1 MGDVGHLAGVLR
13 FGACFVLV
21 AVYSIHPA
29 TADDAFG
36 PRSGCYFGFQGGV
49 AESHSSWQYTNN
61 SPYSAQGN
69 AGPQL
74 IPGQD
79 FSQDRGVIGG
89 QLGCNFAL
97 LGPWIGGIEA
107 AFVGDPMDRRK
118 NNYNDLGPYTELVT
132 TNIKSVSTLTGRLGF
147 AIAPDWLV
155 YAKGGFA
162 LGLIST
168 SGSTTAALPEF
179 SWVSTEWQPGWTVG
193 AGVEYWLLPRV
204 SLGVEYNYYQFET
217 KEYSGQ
223 TSLIDTGPPVA
234 PANPVNH
241 RVSADVQTLMARINF
256 YDPFGYTTVKPALAM
271 DRWRPPG
278 QFSSFVNTTT
288 KYYSWT
294 GSRGSNIFEPYSGNG
309 SLLYVPTTIGVDYY
323 LPSSAKVETRVKT
336 GYVSAHQG
344 TPGEVASYDGP
355 VDSQVSINATFLQFS
370 SIRPQMGVAANL
382 PTGTSYLP
390 DNQRFARMDPDL
402 VEIGSFGAGYN
413 INPTVGFIMGINQTT
428 AVSVS
433 GGYAWQGA
441 FNRETVDL
449 NAQGGY
455 GSFDGVA
462 RVNPGDVF
470 TANANVTTEFNKLVL
485 LASFA
490 YMSESKATVDGM
502 AIGRAGARYTANV
515 AATQT
520 IDQRWAVVLNGSWSF
535 QEKNE
540 IVMPGG
546 GFGLEPKNSNSNVVI
561 GSIEPSYIATD
572 TLKLA
577 VNYSFLWRDE
587 NYYDQFEGRFIPA
600 KTKHTVGGSA
610 TWAFAPGALLEFRGS
625 YSWIHQ
631 NDSAYLPVVL
641 VPPSYAII
649 PPALTY
655 TAWMASV
662 TGSVRF

>member
-1 MGDVGHLAGVLR
+1 VGHSVGVLR
-13 FGACFVLV
+13 LGACVALV
-21 AVYSIHPA
+21 AAYSIHPA
-29 TADDAFG
+29 AADDAFG
-36 PRSGCYFGFQGGV
+36 PRSGCYFGIQGGV
-49 AESHSSWQYTNN
+49 AESHSPWDYTNN

-74 IPGQD
+74 VPGQD
-79 FSQDRGVIGG
+79 FSQDRPVIGG

-97 LGPWIGGIEA
+97 LGPWLGGIEA
-107 AFVGDPMDRRK
+107 AFFGDPMDRRK
-118 NNYNDLGPYTELVT
+118 NNYNDLGPYTEWVT
-132 TNIKSVSTLTGRLGF
+132 TNVKSVSSVTGRLGF

-168 SGSTTAALPEF
+168 SGATTAALPEF
-179 SWVSTEWQPGWTVG
+179 SWVATEWHPGWTVG

-217 KEYSGQ
+217 KDHSGH
-223 TSLIDTGPPVA
+223 TSLIDTGPPVE

-241 RVSADVQTLMARINF
+241 RVGAEVQTLMARINF
-256 YDPFGYTTVKPALAM
+256 YDPFGYTPVMPAVAM

-278 QFSSFVNTTT
+278 QFSSFVNTST

-294 GSRGSNIFEPYSGNG
+294 GTRGSNVFEPYFGKG
-309 SLLYVPTTIGVDYY
+309 SQLYVSTTIGVDYY
-323 LPSSAKVETRVKT
+323 LPSAVKVENRFKT
-336 GYVSAHQG
+336 GYVSAHQSTAG
-344 TPGEVASYDGP
+344 QGASYDGP
-355 VDSQVSINATFLQFS
+355 VDSQISINATFLQFS
-370 SIRPQMGVAANL
+370 SIRPQIGVAANL
-382 PTGTSYLP
+382 PTGTAYLP
-390 DNQRFARMDPDL
+390 NNQRFARMDPDL
-402 VEIGSFGAGYN
+402 VEVGSYGAGYN
-413 INPTVGFIMGINQTT
+413 INPTAGFVMGINRTT

-441 FNRETVDL
+441 FIRESVDL

-455 GSFDGVA
+455 GAFDVVR

-470 TANANVTTEFNKLVL
+470 TANANMTTEIDKLVV
-485 LASFA
+485 LATFA
-490 YMSESKATVDGM
+490 YMSESKATIDGV
-502 AIGRAGARYTANV
+502 ASGRAGGRYTANLT
-515 AATQT
+515 ATQT
-520 IDQRWAVVLNGSWSF
+520 IDQRWAVVLNGSWSY

-540 IVMPGG
+540 IVLPGG
-546 GFGLEPKNSNSNVVI
+546 GFGTEPKNSNSNVVI

-587 NYYDQFEGRFIPA
+587 NYYDQFEDRFIPA
-600 KTKHTVGGSA
+600 KIKHTAGASA

-641 VPPSYAII
+641 VPLSVAII

-655 TAWMASV
+655 NSWMASV